1 MIIGITG
8 GIGCGKSTVTNH
20 LLDLGYNVIDCDKLA
35 REIVEP
41 GMPAL
46 KKLTLAL
53 GPEILN
59 EDGTLDRGRTGDI
72 VFNDDEKRR
81 VLDEIT
87 HSAILELMNE
97 RLKESNDEHNFID
110 AALIFETG
118 LDKEMDMVW
127 LVTCDNEIRK
137 KRVMARD
144 NLSEEMV
151 EAKIASQMSD
161 KKKALLASEII
172 DNSGTMEETY
182 ANVDRLLEKY
192 L

>member
-1 MIIGITG
+1 
-8 GIGCGKSTVTNH
+8 
-20 LLDLGYNVIDCDKLA
+20 
-35 REIVEP
+35 
-41 GMPAL
+41 
-46 KKLTLAL
+46 
-53 GPEILN
+53 
-59 EDGTLDRGRTGDI
+59 
-72 VFNDDEKRR
+72 
-81 VLDEIT
+81 
-87 HSAILELMNE
+87 
-97 RLKESNDEHNFID
+97 
-110 AALIFETG
+110 
-118 LDKEMDMVW
+118 
-127 LVTCDNEIRK
+127 K